1 MFLFRSLV
9 LKTGTPSSFSV

>member
-9 LKTGTPSSFSV
+9 LKTGTPS